1 MNIKFN
7 KIIAFSLCLTLGL
20 SLISVNSLSIMAA
33 NDEPSNWALEEVNKA
48 IENELIPIHMQSN
61 YQDPISRNDFC
72 ELVVYFIEAYA
83 EKGMPAFTASQTLKV
98 LEKSP
103 FSDIDNANVN
113 SANILG
119 IANGYTDGTFKPD
132 NSIERQEASKML
144 SATAFALAYDTFAD
158 PVYFDDSASIS
169 NWARPYIDY
178 VFSTGIMNGVGAN
191 NFDPRGTYQR
201 QMAYMTINR
210 LYENLPNATMQ
221 MNPPQDPFQYYT
233 YGLGNAGDYR
243 FNYSVDAGDGL
254 VANRTYYSNENGDGR
269 EDSVVTNYLGAT
281 FVLNTYT
288 IGDMVYIALPEKEY
302 MTSYKS
308 DKDSTIMTKILQA
321 VRGECTSARIE
332 NGQYVYEYRLPFIQ
346 DEDIFF
352 NYTFYSKD
360 GIINKLVE
368 SFNGSET
375 VYMMEDFIF
384 EPQEAELFTLPTD
397 YTTTSH
403 DYVDDGE
410 SPPFWWEMTN
420 E

>member
-1 MNIKFN
+1 MKIKFN
-7 KIIAFSLCLTLGL
+7 KILSLSLCLILGL
-20 SLISVNSLSIMAA
+20 SLISINKQDIKAA
-33 NDEPSNWALEEVNKA
+33 NDEPSSWALEEVNKA
-48 IENELIPIHMQSN
+48 IENELIPMHMQSN
-61 YQDPISRNDFC
+61 YQDPISRKDFC

-83 EKGMPAFTASQTLKV
+83 EMGMPAFTTSKTLKV
-98 LEKSP
+98 LEETP

-119 IANGYTDGTFKPD
+119 IANGYTDGTFKAD

-144 SATAFALAYDTFAD
+144 SATAFALGYDTFAD
-158 PVYFDDSASIS
+158 SVYFNDSASIS

-178 VFSTGIMNGVGAN
+178 VFTSGIMTGVGEN
-191 NFDPRGTYQR
+191 NFDPHGTYQR

-221 MNPPQDPFQYYT
+221 MNPPQDPFQYYA
-233 YGLGNAGDYR
+233 YGLANAGDYR
-243 FNYSVDAGDGL
+243 FNYSVNTGDGL

-281 FVLNTYT
+281 FVLNKYT
-288 IGDMVYIALPEKEY
+288 KGDMVYIALPEKEY

-308 DKDSTIMTKILQA
+308 DKYSTIMTKILEA
-321 VRGECTSARIE
+321 VRGEFMAGRIE
-332 NGQYVYEYRLPFIQ
+332 NGQYLYEYKLSFIQ
-346 DEDIFF
+346 DEDMFF

-360 GIINKLVE
+360 GVFNKLVE

-375 VYMMEDFIF
+375 VYIMEDFIF
-384 EPQEAELFTLPTD
+384 ETQSADLFTLPTD
-397 YTTTSH
+397 YTTSSH
-403 DYVDDGE
+403 DYVNDGE
-410 SPPFWWEMTN
+410 NPPFWWEMTN